1 MNAQISELNRSAGS
15 SVDDVRVLG
24 GRDHLL
30 VPCALPPAM
39 CQLFERYA
47 LLHLNST
54 DYFTHDEPTQ
64 SLGRYADAL
73 GESMLIQL
81 QPVLERLTGRRLLP
95 TYSFLRF
102 YTSGSS
108 LTRHTDRD
116 ACEFSATLTLGYSG
130 ASIWPVWVHSQSEDK
145 PVLLDVGDM
154 LLYRGIE
161 VPHWRE
167 PLEEGYW
174 LQLFVHY
181 VDASGPHAKRAFDER
196 NSIGPNNTWAAV
208 AAEQTAKTP

>member
-1 MNAQISELNRSAGS
+1 MDSKLRRYSN
-15 SVDDVRVLG
+15 LG
-24 GRDHLL
+24 GR
-30 VPCALPPAM
+30 
-39 CQLFERYA
+39 R
-47 LLHLNST
+47 
-54 DYFTHDEPTQ
+54 
-64 SLGRYADAL
+64 
-73 GESMLIQL
+73 
-81 QPVLERLTGRRLLP
+81 
-95 TYSFLRF
+95 
-102 YTSGSS
+102 
-108 LTRHTDRD
+108 RHTDRD

-181 VDASGPHAKRAFDER
+181 VDASGPYAKRAFDER

-208 AAEQTAKTP
+208 AAEQAAETP